1 MIYLKE
7 NNKIITAN
15 LFVHKDFENKKAEL
29 YYISKIE
36 TDIGKPLVRNIYT
49 ESTFDNFSKTISNK
63 EFNSL
68 NFKQH
73 SSNEKSICE
82 EDVYN
87 EIEKLINS
95 NLPIELKKKYLKTI
109 QGFYRFERFVNDFLP
124 SVELKTYRTYEIEK
138 LKEIA
143 QLSENSDI
151 YTEAADI
158 VSKENL
164 KTANENSK
172 VLKLTKMVSE
182 LGEIYNEK

>member
-15 LFVHKDFENKKAEL
+15 LFVHKDFENKKQEI
-29 YYISKIE
+29 YYINKIDDRFGNML
-36 TDIGKPLVRNIYT
+36 TRNVHT
-49 ESTFDNFSKTISNK
+49 ESTFENISKLISNK

-87 EIEKLINS
+87 EIEILINS

-109 QGFYRFERFVNDFLP
+109 KGFYRFERFVNDFLP
-124 SVELKTYRTYEIEK
+124 SVELKTYRAYEIEK

-182 LGEIYNEK
+182 LGEIYKEK